1 MFCCCCC
8 CDVLLLLWCF
18 AVAVMFCCCCDALNS
33 PWCRAA
39 SCWTS
44 SWSPYIHSTLT
55 FPPRAAQSV
64 VPCRFLL
71 DKQPLTFITRSRF
84 HHVLH
89 SPWCRAA
96 SCWTSSWSATTLN
109 TPLHSLH
116 AHVSIT
122 CCTVR
127 GAVPHP
133 VRQAAGQHDS
143 EYPLTF
149 ITRSRFPSRAAQ
161 SVVPCRFR
169 SDKQLVSHDTHNN
182 TYNYKYTFSVEIAPV
197 CKVSILVKPIGYR
210 GSSGI

>member
-1 MFCCCCC
+1 M
-8 CDVLLLLWCF
+8 
-18 AVAVMFCCCCDALNS
+18 
-33 PWCRAA
+33 
-39 SCWTS
+39 
-44 SWSPYIHSTLT
+44 
-55 FPPRAAQSV
+55 
-64 VPCRFLL
+64 VPCRFLS
-71 DKQPLTFITRSRF
+71 DKQLVSHDSEHPLTFITLSRF

-96 SCWTSSWSATTLN
+96 SSQTSS
-109 TPLHSLH
+109 PLHSLH
-116 AHVSIT
+116 THVFIT